1 MTTYRIDLAYDG
13 TDFHG
18 YAKQPNVRTVQGDL
32 ETALFRMTGQVETVV
47 AGRTDRGVHATA
59 QVLSFESARNFD
71 TGMIRRSLNRQLG
84 PQISVTSVSVV
95 EDSFNAR
102 FSAIGRAYT
111 YLVLNRDVPDPFLAR
126 TSLHYRTPLDVALM
140 NKGVACLVGL
150 HDFAAFCRKAPNR
163 STERRLDLVV
173 WTDRGAGLLA
183 LDVAGSS
190 FCHQMVRSLAQVSIE
205 VGRRKIQPE
214 AVQEILESKDRR
226 QGKGAAR
233 AHGLT
238 LVSVRYD

>member
-18 YAKQPNVRTVQGDL
+18 YAKQPNVRTVQGDF
-32 ETALFRMTGQVETVV
+32 ETALFRMTGEVETVV

-59 QVLSFESARNFD
+59 QVLSFVSAQNYD
-71 TGMIRRSLNRQLG
+71 TGMILRSLNRQLG
-84 PQISVTSVSVV
+84 PEISVSAVAVV
-95 EDSFNAR
+95 DDSFNAR

-111 YLVLNRDVPDPFLAR
+111 YLVLNRDIPDPFLAR
-126 TSLHYRTPLDVALM
+126 TSLHYRTPLDLALM

-163 STERRLDLVV
+163 STERRLDLVE
-173 WTDRGAGLLA
+173 WTDRGDGLLA

-205 VGRRKIQPE
+205 VGRGKIPHD

-238 LVSVRYD
+238 LVSVKYP